1 MDKMKKIVLASPIVL
16 GAASAFAQTSTD
28 WWKDSG
34 VPTFASSNMGDL
46 IGTAATFGILV
57 VVAVAGARVFM
68 KLINRGAGK

>member
-1 MDKMKKIVLASPIVL
+1 MKKVLFAVPAL
-16 GAASAFAQTSTD
+16 AAVNSFATTTN
-28 WWKDSG
+28 WWEDSS

-46 IGTAATFGILV
+46 VATAATFGILV

>member
-16 GAASAFAQTSTD
+16 GAASAFAETNN
-28 WWKDSG
+28 WWEDSG
-34 VPTFASSNMGDL
+34 IPTFASSNMGDL

>member
-1 MDKMKKIVLASPIVL
+1 MKKAILAVPAI
-16 GAASAFAQTSTD
+16 AAVSSFATTTSTN
-28 WWKDSG
+28 WWNDSS

-57 VVAVAGARVFM
+57 VVGVAGARVFM

>member
-1 MDKMKKIVLASPIVL
+1 MKKTILAFPAVAAVSSFAESTNWWD
-16 GAASAFAQTSTD
+16 GA
-28 WWKDSG
+28 G

-46 IGTAATFGILV
+46 VATAATFGILV

>member
-1 MDKMKKIVLASPIVL
+1 MKKVILAAPIIAGV
-16 GAASAFAQTSTD
+16 GSAFATTTN
-28 WWKDSG
+28 WWEESSI
-34 VPTFASSNMGDL
+34 PTFASSNMGDL

>member
-1 MDKMKKIVLASPIVL
+1 MKKAILAVPAL
-16 GAASAFAQTSTD
+16 AAVSSFATTSTN
-28 WWKDSG
+28 WWDGAG

-46 IGTAATFGILV
+46 VATAATFGITV

>member
-1 MDKMKKIVLASPIVL
+1 MKKAILAVPAI
-16 GAASAFAQTSTD
+16 AAVSSFAETNN
-28 WWKDSG
+28 WWEDAT

>member
-1 MDKMKKIVLASPIVL
+1 MKKILLSAPILV
-16 GAASAFAQTSTD
+16 GAASSFAETANWWEDTS
-28 WWKDSG
+28 

>member
-1 MDKMKKIVLASPIVL
+1 MKKIILASPIVL
-16 GAASAFAQTSTD
+16 GAASAFAETAN
-28 WWKDSG
+28 WWEDSG
-34 VPTFASSNMGDL
+34 VPTFSSSNMGDL

>member
-1 MDKMKKIVLASPIVL
+1 MKKIALAVPAI
-16 GAASAFAQTSTD
+16 AAVSSFADQPTG
-28 WWKDSG
+28 WWKDTG

-46 IGTAATFGILV
+46 VATAATFGILV